1 MPDPDIRSANG
12 LFAEIKNELLLL
24 LAVLGF
30 MVIAVKI
37 AYYKESVLVVIWVA
51 ASLFWM
57 LVLPGYALTL
67 HWRRKI
73 GFIERT
79 IIGAVAAMALTGI
92 TSYYLGL
99 AGLKLQNQT
108 ALLPLAIIAVSSL
121 AVRKSLARKN
131 PQQPQEQKQQ
141 EQTT

>member
-1 MPDPDIRSANG
+1 MSDPDIRSAKG
-12 LFAEIKNELLLL
+12 FFAEIKNELLLL
-24 LAVLGF
+24 IAVFGF

-37 AYYKESVLVVIWVA
+37 AYYKESLVVVIRAA
-51 ASLFWM
+51 ASLFWI

-67 HWRRKI
+67 YWRQKI

-92 TSYYLGL
+92 ISYYLGL

-108 ALLPLAIIAVSSL
+108 ALLPLAIIAVSFL
-121 AVRKSLARKN
+121 AWLKSRAGKGQRQL
-131 PQQPQEQKQQ
+131 QEQKRQ
-141 EQTT
+141 